1 MHARTTTT
9 TMYTPVAREARKS
22 ANALDVHPQIFSYS
36 NDSEQDLNETD
47 QDLRQITV

>member
-1 MHARTTTT
+1 
-9 TMYTPVAREARKS
+9 MYTAVAREERKY
-22 ANALDVHPQIFSYS
+22 ANALDVHPQIFSCS

>member
-1 MHARTTTT
+1 MCHHVPPC
-9 TMYTPVAREARKS
+9 TMNTPVAREARKP
-22 ANALDVHPQIFSYS
+22 ANALDVHPQIFSSS

>member
-1 MHARTTTT
+1 
-9 TMYTPVAREARKS
+9 MYTPVAREARKS
-22 ANALDVHPQIFSYS
+22 ANALDVNPHIFSYS

>member
-1 MHARTTTT
+1 MF
-9 TMYTPVAREARKS
+9 TPVAREERKS

-47 QDLRQITV
+47 QDLHQITV

>member
-1 MHARTTTT
+1 
-9 TMYTPVAREARKS
+9 MYTPVAREARKS
-22 ANALDVHPQIFSYS
+22 ANALDVHPHIFSYS